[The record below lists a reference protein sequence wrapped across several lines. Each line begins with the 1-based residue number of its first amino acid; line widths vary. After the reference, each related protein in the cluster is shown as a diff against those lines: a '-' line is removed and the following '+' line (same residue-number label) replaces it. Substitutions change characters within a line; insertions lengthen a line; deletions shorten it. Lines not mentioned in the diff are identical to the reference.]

1 MHELPIIT
9 RVLELSLASA
19 PAGSEIARVNL
30 RVGYLCDAE
39 PLWLERYFRIAARGT
54 SAEGAELSVRREPE
68 TRCPGGAELDPDTAF
83 GYVLES
89 IEVRDTPGRRAP

>member
-1 MHELPIIT
+1 MHELPIIA
-9 RVLELSLASA
+9 RVLDLATASA
-19 PAGSEIARVNL
+19 PPGSEIVRIRL

-54 SAEGAELSVRREPE
+54 PAERAELVVTREAGPA
-68 TRCPGGAELDPDTAF
+68 GDGAAAGDAF

-89 IEVRDTPGRRAP
+89 IEVRDAPRRNGP